1 MSPSTSRSPDP
12 RSADARP
19 SGQRTARA
27 SRGSRAADTAEAT
40 EAVLLSSRALLGIVA
55 RSLAPA
61 HDQVSVPQF
70 RVLVLLS
77 VHSPQRSGELAERVG
92 VHPST
97 FTRMADRLVAGGWVE
112 RAENPHSR
120 REVLV
125 DLTPAG
131 AELVR
136 SVHQRRREEID
147 GVLRRLDAAD
157 RKAVLAGFELFARAA
172 GEPSPE
178 EISTLGT

>member
-1 MSPSTSRSPDP
+1 MSPSTPAHRSRT
-12 RSADARP
+12 SAR
-19 SGQRTARA
+19 RT
-27 SRGSRAADTAEAT
+27 GTAEGTDEVT
-40 EAVLLSSRALLGIVA
+40 EAVLHASRALLGIVA

-77 VHSPQRSGELAERVG
+77 ARSPQRSGELAERIG

-112 RAENPHSR
+112 RAENPQSR

-125 DLTPAG
+125 GLTRAG
-131 AELVR
+131 DKLVR
-136 SVHQRRREEID
+136 SVHQRRREEIEE
-147 GVLRRLDAAD
+147 VLGHLDPAD
-157 RKAVLAGFELFARAA
+157 RDVVLAGFELFAQAA
-172 GEPSPE
+172 REPTPE

>member
-1 MSPSTSRSPDP
+1 MS
-12 RSADARP
+12 RP
-19 SGQRTARA
+19 SGAGTADKVRTVSSSTR
-27 SRGSRAADTAEAT
+27 SSDAT

-77 VHSPQRSGELAERVG
+77 VQSPQRSGELAERIG

-112 RAENPHSR
+112 RTENPQSR

-125 DLTPAG
+125 GLTDAG
-131 AELVR
+131 EELVR

-147 GVLRRLDAAD
+147 AVLRRLPAAD
-157 RKAVLAGFELFARAA
+157 RKAVLQGFELFAHAA
-172 GEPSPE
+172 GEPAPE

>member
-1 MSPSTSRSPDP
+1 VSSSTRSSD
-12 RSADARP
+12 
-19 SGQRTARA
+19 
-27 SRGSRAADTAEAT
+27 AT

-77 VHSPQRSGELAERVG
+77 VQSPQRSGELAERIG

-112 RAENPHSR
+112 RTENPQSR

-125 DLTPAG
+125 GLTPAG
-131 AELVR
+131 QELVR

-147 GVLRRLDAAD
+147 TVLRRLSAAD

-172 GEPSPE
+172 GEPTPE

>member
-1 MSPSTSRSPDP
+1 MSSSTRS
-12 RSADARP
+12 S
-19 SGQRTARA
+19 
-27 SRGSRAADTAEAT
+27 DTT

-61 HDQVSVPQF
+61 HDQVSIPQF

-77 VHSPQRSGELAERVG
+77 VQSPQRSGELAERIG

-112 RAENPHSR
+112 RTENPQSR

-125 DLTPAG
+125 GLTPAG
-131 AELVR
+131 EELVR

-147 GVLRRLDAAD
+147 EVLHRLPAAD

-172 GEPSPE
+172 GEPAPE

>member
-1 MSPSTSRSPDP
+1 MSSSTRS
-12 RSADARP
+12 S
-19 SGQRTARA
+19 
-27 SRGSRAADTAEAT
+27 DTT

-61 HDQVSVPQF
+61 HDQVSIPQF

-77 VHSPQRSGELAERVG
+77 VQSPQRSGELAERIG

-112 RAENPHSR
+112 RTENPQSR

-125 DLTPAG
+125 GLTPAG
-131 AELVR
+131 EELVR

-147 GVLRRLDAAD
+147 DVLRRLPAAD
-157 RKAVLAGFELFARAA
+157 RKTVLAGFELFARAA
-172 GEPSPE
+172 GEPTPE